1 MIVNKLTNRDELELS
16 VHTTPAPS
24 FSPIVDPT
32 LPSPS
37 KHSLPSVTRIV
48 KGHSGKTVVQNVV
61 DVEDDVLSD
70 EQDGFIISDDEVDK
84 DLHNM
89 PNSNLSVTRLS
100 ISSNLSSRSS
110 MRSFFNS

>member
-70 EQDGFIISDDEVDK
+70 EQDEYIISDDEVDK
-84 DLHNM
+84 ALRSVSSSNM
-89 PNSNLSVTRLS
+89 NANRLS
-100 ISSNLSSRSS
+100 FSSNRSRSP
-110 MRSFFNS
+110 RSSCLF

>member
-70 EQDGFIISDDEVDK
+70 EQDGFIISDNVEMTDYTIK
-84 DLHNM
+84 DTGFLYSDHQPVFM
-89 PNSNLSVTRLS
+89 KFKLK
-100 ISSNLSSRSS
+100 
-110 MRSFFNS
+110 

>member
-1 MIVNKLTNRDELELS
+1 M
-16 VHTTPAPS
+16 TPLDS
-24 FSPIVDPT
+24 IRSSPA
-32 LPSPS
+32 PS

-48 KGHSGKTVVQNVV
+48 KGHTGKTVVHNIV

-70 EQDGFIISDDEVDK
+70 EKDEFVISDEEVDK
-84 DLHNM
+84 DLRNIS
-89 PNSNLSVTRLS
+89 NSNLSVTRLS

>member
-1 MIVNKLTNRDELELS
+1 M
-16 VHTTPAPS
+16 
-24 FSPIVDPT
+24 
-32 LPSPS
+32 
-37 KHSLPSVTRIV
+37 
-48 KGHSGKTVVQNVV
+48 

-89 PNSNLSVTRLS
+89 SNSNLSVTRLS

>member
-1 MIVNKLTNRDELELS
+1 M
-16 VHTTPAPS
+16 TPLDS
-24 FSPIVDPT
+24 IRSS
-32 LPSPS
+32 PSPS

-48 KGHSGKTVVQNVV
+48 KGHTGKTVVHNIV

-89 PNSNLSVTRLS
+89 SNSNLSVTRLS